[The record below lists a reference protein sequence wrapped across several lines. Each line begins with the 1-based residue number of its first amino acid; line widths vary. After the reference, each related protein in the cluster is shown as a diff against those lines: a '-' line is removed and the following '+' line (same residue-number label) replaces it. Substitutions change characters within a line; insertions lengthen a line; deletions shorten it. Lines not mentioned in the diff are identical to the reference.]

1 MRRMLVLIIAAAILL
16 FGAIQLIPYGHNHN
30 NPDVVAEP
38 QWNDQSTRDL
48 AVRACYDCHSN
59 ETTWPWYADL
69 APISWLVQRDVEE
82 GRRALNFSEW
92 GTAGRRAFEAAEIV
106 AEGEMPP
113 FYYAFMHPGAV
124 LTNAERQALAQGLQ
138 QSLGGR

>member
-1 MRRMLVLIIAAAILL
+1 MRRILVLITAAIILL
-16 FGAIQLIPYGHNHN
+16 SVGIQLIPYGHDHN

-69 APISWLVQRDVEE
+69 APVSWLVQRDVQE
-82 GRRALNFSEW
+82 GRRALNFSDG
-92 GTAGRRAFEAAEIV
+92 GTSGRRAFEAAEV
-106 AEGEMPP
+106 VLEGEMPP
-113 FYYAFMHPGAV
+113 VYYTWMHSSAK
-124 LTNAERQALAQGLQ
+124 LTDAERQSLAQGLQ
-138 QSLGGR
+138 NSLK

>member
-1 MRRMLVLIIAAAILL
+1 MRRILVLITAAIILL
-16 FGAIQLIPYGHNHN
+16 SVGIQLIPYGHDHN

-69 APISWLVQRDVEE
+69 APVSWLVQRDVQE
-82 GRRALNFSEW
+82 GRRALNFSDW
-92 GTAGRRAFEAAEIV
+92 GTSSRRAFEAAEV
-106 AEGEMPP
+106 VLEGEMPP
-113 FYYAFMHPGAV
+113 VYYTWMHSSAK
-124 LTNAERQALAQGLQ
+124 LTDAERQSLAQGLQ
-138 QSLGGR
+138 NSLK

>member
-1 MRRMLVLIIAAAILL
+1 MRRILVLIIAAIILL
-16 FGAIQLIPYGHNHN
+16 FAGIQLIPYGHDHN

-69 APISWLVQRDVEE
+69 APVSWLVQRDVQE
-82 GRRALNFSEW
+82 GRRALNFSDW
-92 GTAGRRAFEAAEIV
+92 GTSGRRAFEAAEV
-106 AEGEMPP
+106 VLEGEMPP
-113 FYYAFMHPGAV
+113 VYYTWMHSSAK
-124 LTNAERQALAQGLQ
+124 LTDAERQSLAQGLQ
-138 QSLGGR
+138 NSLK

>member
-1 MRRMLVLIIAAAILL
+1 MRRILVLITAAIILL
-16 FGAIQLIPYGHNHN
+16 SVGIQLIPYGHDHN

-69 APISWLVQRDVEE
+69 APVSWLVQRDVQE
-82 GRRALNFSEW
+82 GRRALNFSDW
-92 GTAGRRAFEAAEIV
+92 GTSGRRAFEAAEV
-106 AEGEMPP
+106 VLEGEMPP
-113 FYYAFMHPGAV
+113 VYYTWMHSPAK
-124 LTNAERQALAQGLQ
+124 LTDAERQALAQGLQ
-138 QSLGGR
+138 NSLK